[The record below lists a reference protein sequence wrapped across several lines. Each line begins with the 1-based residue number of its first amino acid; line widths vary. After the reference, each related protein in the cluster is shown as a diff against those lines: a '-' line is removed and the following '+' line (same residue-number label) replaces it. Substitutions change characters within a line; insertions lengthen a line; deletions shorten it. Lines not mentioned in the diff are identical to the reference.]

1 MKMLV
6 AYTLAKA
13 LVCNWGTINMTQQ
26 QHKPIIIAM
35 TGASGA
41 PYALRLIQRLARQ
54 EIQLHLL
61 ISDAARVVLDK
72 ESNFILSADLNTM
85 ADEIADFLAIDAK
98 YLTCWGNKDWMS
110 PVASGSADMQDMVVV
125 PCSMGSLARI
135 ATGASGNLIERAT
148 DVMMK
153 ERKNLVLVPR
163 ETPLS
168 EIHLTHMLSLS
179 KMGVRI
185 IPAMPG
191 FYHQPESIADLVDF
205 MVERIMDHLGV
216 DDTQALRW
224 GSNKETGE

>member
-1 MKMLV
+1 MN
-6 AYTLAKA
+6 AE
-13 LVCNWGTINMTQQ
+13 

-41 PYALRLIQRLARQ
+41 PYALRLIQRLAGQ
-54 EIQLHLL
+54 NIQLHLL

-72 ESNFILSADLNTM
+72 ESNLILSSDLLEM
-85 ADEIADFLAIDAK
+85 AKELADFLAIDVA

-110 PVASGSADMQDMVVV
+110 PVASGSADMQDMVVI

-135 ATGASGNLIERAT
+135 ATGASSNLIERAT

-168 EIHLTHMLSLS
+168 EIHLGHMYNLS

-191 FYHQPESIADLVDF
+191 FYHQPKSIADLVDF
-205 MVERIMDHLGV
+205 MVDRIMDHLNV
-216 DDTQALRW
+216 DDGGAIRW
-224 GSNKETGE
+224 GKGE

>member
-1 MKMLV
+1 MSNNK
-6 AYTLAKA
+6 K
-13 LVCNWGTINMTQQ
+13 
-26 QHKPIIIAM
+26 HSPIIIAM

-41 PYALRLIQRLARQ
+41 PYALRLIQRLAKK

-61 ISDAARVVLDK
+61 ISDAARVVLEQ
-72 ESNFILSADLNTM
+72 ESNFKLTSNLDNM
-85 ADEIADFLAIDAK
+85 AKDIADFVGVDAQ

-135 ATGASGNLIERAT
+135 ATGASSNLIERAT

-153 ERKNLVLVPR
+153 EHKNLILVPR

-168 EIHLTHMLSLS
+168 EIHLGHMYNLS

-191 FYHQPESIADLVDF
+191 FYHQPKSIDDLVDF
-205 MVERIMDHLGV
+205 MVDRILDHLGV
-216 DDTQALRW
+216 DDGTNIRW
-224 GSNKETGE
+224 GSKE

>member
-1 MKMLV
+1 MHV
-6 AYTLAKA
+6 
-13 LVCNWGTINMTQQ
+13 N

-54 EIQLHLL
+54 HIQLHLL
-61 ISDAARVVLDK
+61 ISDASRVVLDK
-72 ESNFILSADLNTM
+72 ESNLILSTDLTTM
-85 ADEIADFLAIDAK
+85 AQELADFLEIDVS

-110 PVASGSADMQDMVVV
+110 PVASGSADMQDMVVI

-135 ATGASGNLIERAT
+135 ATGASSNLIERAT

-168 EIHLTHMLSLS
+168 EIHLGHMLALS
-179 KMGVRI
+179 KMGVRL

-205 MVERIMDHLGV
+205 MVDRIMDHIGV
-216 DDTQALRW
+216 DDDNAKRW
-224 GSNKETGE
+224 GI

>member
-1 MKMLV
+1 
-6 AYTLAKA
+6 
-13 LVCNWGTINMTQQ
+13 MTT
-26 QHKPIIIAM
+26 QHHRPIIIAM

-41 PYALRLIQRLARQ
+41 PYALRLIERLAKQ
-54 EIQLHLL
+54 QIQLHVL

-72 ESNFILSADLNTM
+72 ESDFILTSNVDEM
-85 ADEIADFLAIDAK
+85 AQEIADFVGVDAK

-135 ATGASGNLIERAT
+135 ATGASSNLIERAT
-148 DVMMK
+148 DVMLK
-153 ERKNLVLVPR
+153 EHKNLVLVPR

-168 EIHLTHMLSLS
+168 EIHLGHMLALS
-179 KMGVRI
+179 KMGVRM

-205 MVERIMDHLGV
+205 MVDRIMDHLGV
-216 DDTQALRW
+216 DDGGAVRW
-224 GSNKETGE
+224 GKS

>member
-1 MKMLV
+1 MK
-6 AYTLAKA
+6 AKH
-13 LVCNWGTINMTQQ
+13 T
-26 QHKPIIIAM
+26 PIIIAM

-41 PYALRLIQRLARQ
+41 PYALRLIQRLAAQ
-54 EIQLHLL
+54 KIDLHLL

-72 ESNFILSADLNTM
+72 ESNLILSADLKMMTK
-85 ADEIADFLAIDAK
+85 ELSDFLDIDAK

-110 PVASGSADMQDMVVV
+110 PVASGSSDMQDMVVV

-135 ATGASGNLIERAT
+135 ATGASSNLIERAT

-168 EIHLTHMLSLS
+168 EIHLGHMYNLS

-191 FYHQPESIADLVDF
+191 FYHEPKSIDDLVDF
-205 MVERIMDHLGV
+205 MVDRMMDHLGV
-216 DDTQALRW
+216 DDGDTKRW
-224 GSNKETGE
+224 G